1 MFEIGQ
7 RVIVITEN
15 AITFD
20 ATVVGRAKGDE
31 GPGAYK
37 VVPQGQGPGQ
47 LGQWHKANEV
57 FIAEQTEAE
66 RKDSWDSWLKE

>member
-7 RVIVITEN
+7 KVVVITEN

-20 ATVVGRAKGDE
+20 ATVLARAKGDE

-37 VVPQGQGPGQ
+37 VALLGQGPGQ
-47 LGQWHKANEV
+47 LGQWHKACEV
-57 FIAEQTEAE
+57 FIAEQTEE
-66 RKDSWDSWLKE
+66 EKKDSWNNWLKE